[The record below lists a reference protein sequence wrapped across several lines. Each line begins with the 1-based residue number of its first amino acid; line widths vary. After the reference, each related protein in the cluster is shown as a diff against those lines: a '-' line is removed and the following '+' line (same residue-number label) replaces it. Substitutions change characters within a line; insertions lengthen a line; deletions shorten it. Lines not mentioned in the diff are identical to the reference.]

1 METTANILKIGN
13 SCGVIIPSQV
23 MKALSLSVKDTLKL
37 SEIDG
42 KIILEKLDGSVKQS
56 PFDSL
61 DIWCRE
67 RGYGEETAGQALDYV
82 SGIRAERKNKDIP
95 QW

>member
-23 MKALSLSVKDTLKL
+23 MKSLSLSVKDSLKL
-37 SEIDG
+37 SEVDG
-42 KIILEKLDGSVKQS
+42 KIILEKFDGSVKCS

-67 RGYGEETAGQALDYV
+67 KGYGEETVGEALDYI
-82 SGIRAERKNKDIP
+82 SSIRQERNNKDIP

>member
-23 MKALSLSVKDTLKL
+23 MKSLSLSVKDTLKL
-37 SEIDG
+37 SEVDG
-42 KIILEKLDGSVKQS
+42 KIILQKLDGSVKHS
-56 PFDSL
+56 PFDAL
-61 DIWCRE
+61 DMWCRE
-67 RGYGEETAGQALDYV
+67 KGYGEETVGDALDYV
-82 SGIRAERKNKDIP
+82 SGIRQERKNKDIP